1 MLLLPEE
8 LISNAVIPKLRSMI
22 ALKLIHQHHLT
33 QNQVAEKMDLTQAAV
48 SNYLRKTRGN
58 RLDLETYAEIQ
69 SITSTIAK
77 LFTDEI
83 TNTKMILS
91 KFQEAIS
98 FIKNNKLLC
107 EYHIEMEPNLDLKDC
122 DICEDNKHLIIE
134 RR

>member
-22 ALKLIHQHHLT
+22 ALKLIHHHHLT

>member
-22 ALKLIHQHHLT
+22 AIKLIHQHHLT

-91 KFQEAIS
+91 KFQEAIN

-134 RR
+134 RS

>member
-107 EYHIEMEPNLDLKDC
+107 EYHIEMEPNLDLKDY

>member
-1 MLLLPEE
+1 
-8 LISNAVIPKLRSMI
+8 
-22 ALKLIHQHHLT
+22 
-33 QNQVAEKMDLTQAAV
+33 MDLTQAAV

-122 DICEDNKHLIIE
+122 DICEIIYE
-134 RR
+134 MNFNEH